1 MAINTKTR
9 SKDDEIMDDFSLEG
23 EELRDAL
30 DKIAS
35 INQLLGGNKVTLAGV
50 KKLIGNRVKGT
61 IKIIDVG
68 CGNGDMLRALAR
80 YANKNNLKFELVG
93 IDANPFTIAHA
104 EALSK
109 EFDSISY
116 ACKDIF
122 KHLENPISCDIVLLT
137 LTLHHF
143 IDEDIVNLLSH
154 YKGTAK
160 MGLVVNDLQRSA
172 TAYRLF
178 TALCYVFKL
187 NSMSKQDGLTS
198 ILRGFKRDDLQRY
211 STILKLKNFTIN
223 WKWAF
228 RYQWIINTAQV

>member
-1 MAINTKTR
+1 MAISTKTR

-50 KKLIGNRVKGT
+50 KKLIGNNVSET

-68 CGNGDMLRALAR
+68 CGNGDMLRALAN
-80 YANKNNLKFELVG
+80 YSKKNNLKFELVG

-104 EALSK
+104 ESLSK
-109 EFDSISY
+109 EFDNISY
-116 ACKDIF
+116 QCKDIF
-122 KHLENPISCDIVLLT
+122 SHLENPISCDIVLLT

-143 IDEDIVNLLSH
+143 IDEDIIKLLQH
-154 YKGTAK
+154 YKGAAK

-187 NSMSKQDGLTS
+187 NHMSKQDGLTS
-198 ILRGFKRDDLQRY
+198 ILRGFKREDLLRY

-228 RYQWIINTAQV
+228 RYQWIINTAQI